1 MQNLLH
7 WRLLVAVADSGKI
20 TLAAN
25 QCGMT
30 QSGASQAIAQL
41 EAALNTPLFV
51 RLPYCVAPT
60 QSGERVVIHA
70 RAMLAELDAIQ
81 RYALQVKSAHSGKI
95 RLASFPS
102 AFALLL
108 PPLLRKFRRR
118 YPAIELVQLEGT
130 DREVE
135 NWLAQETADVGVVLN
150 PQTERQSHP
159 LGQDQ
164 WLAVAA
170 ATHPLA
176 RGRQPVD
183 FRTLAKLPFVLA
195 TGGCSL
201 NAQSLAQQAG
211 VTLAD
216 VRVTVSDWRTALTL
230 VREGAG
236 VSLMPASVIPAD
248 AQGICA
254 LPLSVP
260 LYRYFGLVCSFGGE
274 GSAPVQTLLH
284 YLQYHLPQSVSS

>member
-25 QCGMT
+25 QCGLT

-41 EAALNTPLFV
+41 ESALNTPLFV
-51 RLPYCVAPT
+51 RLPHSVTLT
-60 QSGERVVIHA
+60 QSGARIVIHA

-81 RYALQVKSAHSGKI
+81 HYAREANGAHSGRI

-108 PPLLRKFRRR
+108 PPLLRKFRRL

-130 DREVE
+130 DQEVE
-135 NWLAQETADVGVVLN
+135 NWLALEAADVGIVLN
-150 PQTERQSHP
+150 PKEERQSYP

-170 ATHPLA
+170 GTHPLA

-183 FRTLAKLPFVLA
+183 FGALAELPFVLA

-201 NAQSLAQQAG
+201 NAQWLAQQAG
-211 VTLAD
+211 IALAD
-216 VRVTVSDWRTALTL
+216 VRVTVSDWNTALTL
-230 VREGAG
+230 VREGVG

-248 AQGICA
+248 AAGICA
-254 LPLSVP
+254 LPLSLP
-260 LYRYFGLVCSFGGE
+260 LYRHFGLVCSCTGA

-284 YLQYHLPQSVSS
+284 YLREHLPQPVSS